1 MSGKLTKGHRLTYQT
16 MSITDNLSE
25 QNLIFPKHTTIRTP

>member
-1 MSGKLTKGHRLTYQT
+1 MSGKLTRGHRLTHQT

-25 QNLIFPKHTTIRTP
+25 KNLFFSKHTTIRTP